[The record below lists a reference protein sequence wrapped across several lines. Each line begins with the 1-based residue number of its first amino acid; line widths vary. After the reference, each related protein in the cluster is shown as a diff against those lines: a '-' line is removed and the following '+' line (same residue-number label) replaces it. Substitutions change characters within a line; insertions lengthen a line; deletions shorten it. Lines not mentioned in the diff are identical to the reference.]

1 MTALEAVVLVIVVI
15 VCVFWDSLIVYQI
28 WRGETFAFSSQ
39 KYEPPRTRIRKTEP
53 GPFWTAIVLQLIFPN
68 GAILYL
74 LYWLSTLAD

>member
-28 WRGETFAFSSQ
+28 WRGKTFAFSSQ

-53 GPFWTAIVLQLIFPN
+53 GAFWTAIVLQLIFPN